1 MELGVG
7 LPTCGSV
14 ASPEA
19 IGRVAE
25 RHAEILDRLKDA

>member
-7 LPTCGSV
+7 LPTAGAK

-19 IGRVAE
+19 IGRGAEQAE
-25 RHAEILDRLKDA
+25 RLDREGR